1 MYVCIID
8 KRFERRVVLKDGLQK
23 IILFEKIFGRGII
36 VCIYKLKTK
45 VLSWSIDASML
56 LIKNLFE
63 KIVTAFCPLPNAMS
77 WL

>member
-23 IILFEKIFGRGII
+23 IILFEIIFGRGII

-56 LIKNLFE
+56 LTKIFLE
-63 KIVTAFCPLPNAMS
+63 KRVTAFCPQPIALP
-77 WL
+77 